1 MPSRMV
7 PGPGSEQLPLGGDQ
21 AQVHRP
27 GLLQAAVLPGASGK
41 QHLLAPVGPGL
52 ELGRQAGAIAALRVR
67 YRINER
73 WRSWCHDTRFPR
85 TES

>member
-1 MPSRMV
+1 MMPSRMV

-52 ELGRQAGAIAALRVR
+52 ELGRQAGGVVAPSLG
-67 YRINER
+67 
-73 WRSWCHDTRFPR
+73 
-85 TES
+85 